1 MALEV
6 RKQER
11 ETSQALIRRF
21 STGMKKSG
29 ILVRARKI
37 RFRERIKSPNMC
49 KKAALRR
56 EELRIEYKK
65 NEKLGKIE
73 KKPFARGRF

>member
-1 MALEV
+1 MVLEV
-6 RKQER
+6 KKQER

-37 RFRERIKSPNMC
+37 RFRIRVKSEDMQ
-49 KKAALRR
+49 KKAALKK
-56 EELRIEYKK
+56 EELSVAYKK
-65 NEKLGKIE
+65 KEKLGKIE
-73 KKPFARGRF
+73 RKPSFRR

>member
-6 RKQER
+6 KKQER
-11 ETSQALIRRF
+11 ETSQALLRRF
-21 STGMKKSG
+21 STSMKKSG

-37 RFRERIKSPNMC
+37 RFRERVKSPNMD

-65 NEKLGKIE
+65 KEKLGKIE
-73 KKPFARGRF
+73 KKPSFRR

>member
-11 ETSQALIRRF
+11 ETTQALIRRF

-37 RFRERIKSPNMC
+37 RFRERVKSPNMQR
-49 KKAALRR
+49 KAALRK
-56 EELRIEYKK
+56 EELKIEYKK
-65 NEKLGKIE
+65 KEKAGTLE
-73 KKPFARGRF
+73 KKPINRGRF

>member
-1 MALEV
+1 MVLEV

-11 ETSQALIRRF
+11 ETSQALLRRF

-29 ILVRARKI
+29 ILIRARKI
-37 RFRERIKSPNMC
+37 RFRIRVKSNNME

-56 EELRIEYKK
+56 VEMRIEYKK
-65 NEKLGKIE
+65 KEKAGKLE
-73 KKPFARGRF
+73 KKPSFRR

>member
-6 RKQER
+6 RKQDR

-29 ILVRARKI
+29 ILVRARQI
-37 RFRERIKSPNMC
+37 RFRTRVKSQNMQ

-56 EELRIEYKK
+56 EELKIEYKK
-65 NEKLGKIE
+65 KAKLGKIE
-73 KKPFARGRF
+73 KKPTFRR

>member
-21 STGMKKSG
+21 STAMKKSG
-29 ILVRARKI
+29 ILVRARSL
-37 RFRERIKSPNMC
+37 RFKAREKSGGMQ
-49 KKAALRR
+49 KRAALRR

-65 NEKLGKIE
+65 KERLGKIE
-73 KKPFARGRF
+73 KRGRK

>member
-1 MALEV
+1 MSLEV

-37 RFRERIKSPNMC
+37 RFRERMKSPDMQ

-56 EELRIEYKK
+56 EELKIEYKK
-65 NEKLGKIE
+65 KEKLGKIE
-73 KKPFARGRF
+73 KKPFNRSRY

>member
-1 MALEV
+1 MVLEV

-11 ETSQALIRRF
+11 ETTQGLMRRF

-37 RFRERIKSPNMC
+37 RFRERIKSHNMQ
-49 KKAALRR
+49 KKAALRK
-56 EELRIEYKK
+56 EELKIEYKK
-65 NEKLGKIE
+65 KEKLGKIE
-73 KKPFARGRF
+73 KKPFNRGRF